1 MAAYVLSESS
11 KVDPDLI
18 GEYRALA
25 APSVAAYG
33 GRYLAR
39 GGAIEAM
46 EGDFTST
53 GLVILEFPDMERA
66 RQWYASP
73 EYGKA
78 LEVAERAL
86 TRRLIFVEGL

>member
-11 KVDPDLI
+11 NVDQDLI

-25 APSVAAYG
+25 APSVEAYG
-33 GRYLAR
+33 GEYLAR
-39 GGAIEAM
+39 GGTIEAM
-46 EGDFTST
+46 EGDYTST
-53 GLVILEFPDMERA
+53 GLVILKFPSMERA

-73 EYGKA
+73 EYRKA
-78 LEVAERAL
+78 LEVAKRAL